1 MNDWQRSKTGLGR
14 MGDDKVGDDYSNEGI
29 YANMDGELDLMER
42 QRRGR
47 GRRRRRPPGPAVG
60 PMPPPPPPPI
70 MFDENEEED
79 MMFDQDGGNYWINP
93 TNTLDRYPADDNMRM
108 MNENEGMMLAPGRR
122 RRRGRNGREGRL
134 RRRNGRRDMMMDEY
148 DDDIDFFDDDD
159 DEMMEYPGEYGIP
172 PPTRSR

>member
-122 RRRGRNGREGRL
+122 RRS
-134 RRRNGRRDMMMDEY
+134 GRRS
-148 DDDIDFFDDDD
+148 
-159 DEMMEYPGEYGIP
+159 
-172 PPTRSR
+172 TRRSGRRPIFNLNEITVLVLCAYTETGRTSIGLESTISS

>member
-14 MGDDKVGDDYSNEGI
+14 MGDDKVGDDYSNEGSSML
-29 YANMDGELDLMER
+29 YDMDGELDLMER
-42 QRRGR
+42 QQRRGR
-47 GRRRRRPPGPAVG
+47 GRRRRPSGPVG
-60 PMPPPPPPPI
+60 PMPPPPPPI
-70 MFDENEEED
+70 MLDENEEED

-93 TNTLDRYPADDNMRM
+93 TNTLDRYPDDTMRM

-122 RRRGRNGREGRL
+122 RSGRRSRL
-134 RRRNGRRDMMMDEY
+134 RRRNGRRDNMMMDEY

-159 DEMMEYPGEYGIP
+159 DDEMMEYRGEYGIP

>member
-47 GRRRRRPPGPAVG
+47 GRRRRPPGPAVG

-70 MFDENEEED
+70 MFDDNEEED
-79 MMFDQDGGNYWINP
+79 MMFDGGNYWINP

-122 RRRGRNGREGRL
+122 RRSRNGREGRL
-134 RRRNGRRDMMMDEY
+134 RRRNGRRDVMMDEYDEY

-159 DEMMEYPGEYGIP
+159 NEMMEYPGEYGIP